1 MEHSQPIPP
10 FHTTTA
16 AAAARRVSNESEP
29 GYPSFG
35 NIVVANE
42 HAYSSSGGS
51 RSPRSSQ
58 RRSSPSQVELHGQIT
73 AHGNVRKLV
82 EHNYHDYS
90 QVPAPSSGDGTSN
103 EQQPTTV
110 FVTRGGTATLFP
122 LKLYGMLDDAMS
134 ADPSRDRQ
142 LPGVPNGQILSQ
154 IVCFQPHGR
163 AFKVQDVNLFK
174 ECVLPVYFGK
184 MKYSSFLRQLNLCKF
199 LALNPYVLS
208 FLYFQIY
215 LLILIS
221 HIISSIYIL
230 IHTSTDGFT
239 RISRGADKGGYYH
252 ELFLQHRQYLV
263 YRIQRMKVKG
273 SGTRAAA
280 NPDQEPNFYAMT
292 YMRDIPFP
300 TGNSSSASSLPELNP
315 QLVAS
320 AHKQANN
327 NNDKDNA
334 NKKREATTTK
344 AGQPTSE
351 ADDILDDDM
360 LFEPLPVG
368 ITPVARSTHRQ
379 VSMTSGDLMD
389 SHSSLDSFNL
399 DAVECGDD
407 VMAGVADDIDLD
419 LSMLEDLLADEP
431 SDYMREENDSTKA
444 VAPSPTVSF
453 APKVEPT
460 PMAVPPPLMSHAAAA
475 RYNAAFARAE
485 PVAAAPTFAA
495 PPPSAPAVSNFDTSE
510 ITFLQSLFAAEAVSA
525 MPMSPIKVAAAAKFA
540 AAGNSTTKT
549 HMDASANAQAD
560 YRNNVA
566 TNGGRSRFQNTRAA
580 RTA

>member
-184 MKYSSFLRQLNLCKF
+184 MKYSSFLRQLNL
-199 LALNPYVLS
+199 Y
-208 FLYFQIY
+208 
-215 LLILIS
+215 
-221 HIISSIYIL
+221 
-230 IHTSTDGFT
+230 GFT